1 MEVAAYTGSK
11 DLMLRSPGELE
22 VWNGNTGRTA
32 QGDTLSQADNVR
44 YIAVT
49 NDGVALMLRRG
60 QPIPPDFHGA
70 RIFAVDP
77 DGTAVQL
84 RSVQDL
90 PPAGGGGEAAAAYTG
105 GKELALRPKAEV
117 EVWSGNAGDALQTG
131 QVPPSVAE
139 GAGFTRIFVAS
150 RDGTLDGVRG
160 NPDNPHRVESWQ
172 QYLDSGRTRGYAHWA
187 RGHDVNQTQATRAAK
202 AVAAYHQTLGWGRT
216 EVTVHVEINGI
227 QYARRLDIADNDPTV
242 LKGIEVKIGYPTL
255 TTGEKGHAWEVA
267 RDKAL
272 VENGWDIQW
281 VFRDLTKR
289 PSQNLLD
296 ALDEAHIGWTIKGY
310 V

>member
-1 MEVAAYTGSK
+1 M
-11 DLMLRSPGELE
+11 
-22 VWNGNTGRTA
+22 
-32 QGDTLSQADNVR
+32 
-44 YIAVT
+44 
-49 NDGVALMLRRG
+49 
-60 QPIPPDFHGA
+60 
-70 RIFAVDP
+70 
-77 DGTAVQL
+77 
-84 RSVQDL
+84 QDL
-90 PPAGGGGEAAAAYTG
+90 PPAGGGEAAAPYTG
-105 GKELALRPKAEV
+105 GKEMAPRPKAEV

-131 QVPPSVAE
+131 QVSPAVAE
-139 GAGFTRIFVAS
+139 DAGFTRIFVAS
-150 RDGTLDGVRG
+150 RDGTLDNVRG
-160 NPDNPHRVESWQ
+160 NPDDPHRVESWQ
-172 QYLDSGRTRGYAHWA
+172 QYLDRGGTRGYAHWA

-296 ALDEAHIGWTIKGY
+296 ALDEAHIKWTIKG
-310 V
+310 